1 MVYFDN
7 PRDVL
12 EFDAKDLRLHLDWVD
27 DNWVRPKMQRQ
38 TIGSVLS
45 SRTEVE
51 VKLEKDNIRDIWLPA
66 IVIRKKRG

>member
-7 PRDVL
+7 PHDVL

-45 SRTEVE
+45 SRTVVE
-51 VKLEKDNIRDIWLPA
+51 VNLEKDNIRDIWLPA
-66 IVIRKKRG
+66 IVIRTKRG

>member
-7 PRDVL
+7 PHDVL